1 MCIRNEKYEESSCNH
16 TSTYRFSCNLATS
29 LFKMSFIK
37 IDPNSAQTKYR
48 QIILCI
54 EKALMDQQL
63 KLNDKLPSINKIAI
77 ANGLSRDTVLQ
88 AYDEL
93 KKRGVIYSIIGKGY
107 FIKSLGF
114 QHEQNIFLL
123 FDELNSFKELIYK
136 GFYEEI
142 NKRAE
147 VDIFFHHF
155 NLQMFQKLISENA
168 GRYSNYII
176 MPSNLTSTAEII
188 AKLPKESVYLLDQT
202 NASLASYPAVY
213 QDFAK
218 DMKKGL
224 KEAHHRLK
232 YYRKLIL
239 IFPGAKEPFGMVEG
253 FRSYCEEIKFPYEV
267 IQAVNERHVQKG
279 AVFITPND
287 DQLVDV
293 IEIAKS
299 KEFDIGKH
307 IGIIS
312 YNETPLKKVIEN
324 GITTI
329 STDFHSMGKTMARMV
344 MNGKKQHIANPSR
357 IILRRSL

>member
-1 MCIRNEKYEESSCNH
+1 MP
-16 TSTYRFSCNLATS
+16 L
-29 LFKMSFIK
+29 IK
-37 IDPNSAQTKYR
+37 IDPNSSQTKYK

-54 EKALMDQQL
+54 ERALADKRL
-63 KLNDKLPSINKIAI
+63 KLNDKLPSINKIAL

-93 KKRGVIYSIIGKGY
+93 KKRGVVYSIIGKGY

-114 QHEQNIFLL
+114 QHEQNLFLL
-123 FDELNSFKELIYK
+123 FDELNSFKELIYN

-155 NLQMFQKLISENA
+155 NLPMFNKLITENA

-176 MPSNLTSTAEII
+176 MPSNLVGTAEII
-188 AKLPKESVYLLDQT
+188 AQLPKETVYLLDQT
-202 NASLASYPAVY
+202 NESLAEYPSVY
-213 QDFAK
+213 QDFSK
-218 DMKKGL
+218 DMKMGL
-224 KEAHHRLK
+224 KEAHPRLK

-239 IFPGAKEPFGMVEG
+239 IFPGAKEPIGMVEG
-253 FRSYCEEIKFPYEV
+253 FKSYCEEIKFPHEV
-267 IQAVNERHVQKG
+267 IHSVDEKHIQKG

-287 DQLVDV
+287 DQLVEV
-293 IEIAKS
+293 IELAKS
-299 KEFDIGKH
+299 KELTIGKH

-312 YNETPLKKVIEN
+312 YNEIPLKKVIEN

-329 STDFHSMGKTMARMV
+329 STDFHVMGKTMAKMV
-344 MNGKKQHIANPSR
+344 MNGKKQRIANPSN
-357 IILRRSL
+357 IILRESL

>member
-1 MCIRNEKYEESSCNH
+1 MP
-16 TSTYRFSCNLATS
+16 L
-29 LFKMSFIK
+29 IK
-37 IDPNSAQTKYR
+37 IDPQSAQTKYK

-54 EKALMDQQL
+54 ERALAEKRL

-93 KKRGVIYSIIGKGY
+93 KKRGVVYSIIGKGY

-114 QHEQNIFLL
+114 QHEQNLFLL
-123 FDELNSFKELIYK
+123 FDELNSFKELIYN

-155 NLQMFQKLISENA
+155 NLPMFDKLITENA

-176 MPSNLTSTAEII
+176 MPSNLAGTAEII
-188 AKLPKESVYLLDQT
+188 AKLPKEAVYLLDQT
-202 NASLASYPAVY
+202 NEYLTEYPAVY
-213 QDFAK
+213 QDFST
-218 DMKKGL
+218 DMKMGL
-224 KEAHHRLK
+224 KEAQPRLK

-239 IFPGAKEPFGMVEG
+239 IFPGAKEPIGMVEG
-253 FRSYCEEIKFPYEV
+253 FRSYCEEIKFPHEV
-267 IQAVNERHVQKG
+267 IHSVEDKHVQKG

-287 DQLVDV
+287 NQLVEV
-293 IEIAKS
+293 IELAKA
-299 KEFDIGKH
+299 KELAIGKH
-307 IGIIS
+307 VGIIS
-312 YNETPLKKVIEN
+312 YNEIPLKKVIEN

-329 STDFHSMGKTMARMV
+329 STDFHAMGKTMAKMV
-344 MNGKKQHIANPSR
+344 MNGKKQRIANPSN
-357 IILRRSL
+357 IILRSSL

>member
-1 MCIRNEKYEESSCNH
+1 MP
-16 TSTYRFSCNLATS
+16 L
-29 LFKMSFIK
+29 IK
-37 IDPNSAQTKYR
+37 IDPKSAQTKYK

-54 EKALMDQQL
+54 ERALAEKRL

-93 KKRGVIYSIIGKGY
+93 KKRGVVYSIIGKGY

-114 QHEQNIFLL
+114 QHEQNLFLL
-123 FDELNSFKELIYK
+123 FDELNSFKELIYN

-155 NLQMFQKLISENA
+155 NLPMFDKLITENA

-176 MPSNLTSTAEII
+176 MPSNLQGTAEII
-188 AKLPKESVYLLDQT
+188 AKLPKEDVYILDQT
-202 NASLASYPAVY
+202 NENLSHFPSVY

-218 DMKKGL
+218 DMKRGL
-224 KEAHHRLK
+224 TEVQSRLK
-232 YYRKLIL
+232 YYRKLFL
-239 IFPGAKEPFGMVEG
+239 IYPGNKEPIGMVEG
-253 FRSYCEEIKFPYEV
+253 FQDFCSEIKFPSEV
-267 IQAVNERHVQKG
+267 IHSVEENSIQKG
-279 AVFITPND
+279 AVFVIPND
-287 DQLVDV
+287 DHLVEV
-293 IEIAKS
+293 IEITKS
-299 KEFDIGKH
+299 KNLEIGKH

-312 YNETPLKKVIEN
+312 YNDIPLKKVIEN

-329 STDFHSMGKTMARMV
+329 STDFYQMGKTMGRMV
-344 MNGKKQHIANPSR
+344 LSGKKQRLENPSR
-357 IILRRSL
+357 IVLRQSL

>member
-1 MCIRNEKYEESSCNH
+1 MP
-16 TSTYRFSCNLATS
+16 L
-29 LFKMSFIK
+29 IK
-37 IDPNSAQTKYR
+37 IDPKSAQTKYK

-54 EKALMDQQL
+54 ERALAEKRL

-93 KKRGVIYSIIGKGY
+93 KKRGVVYSIIGKGY

-114 QHEQNIFLL
+114 QHEQNLFLL
-123 FDELNSFKELIYK
+123 FDELNSFKELIYN

-155 NLQMFQKLISENA
+155 NLPMFDKLITENA

-176 MPSNLTSTAEII
+176 MPSNLAGTAEII
-188 AKLPKESVYLLDQT
+188 AKLPKEAVYLLDQT
-202 NASLASYPAVY
+202 NESLTEYPAVY
-213 QDFAK
+213 QDFST
-218 DMKKGL
+218 DMKMGL
-224 KEAHHRLK
+224 KEAHPRLK

-239 IFPGAKEPFGMVEG
+239 IFPGAKEPIGMVEG

-267 IQAVNERHVQKG
+267 IHAVEDKHVQKG

-287 DQLVDV
+287 NQLVDV
-293 IEIAKS
+293 IELAKA
-299 KEFDIGKH
+299 KDLAIGKH
-307 IGIIS
+307 VGIIS
-312 YNETPLKKVIEN
+312 YNEIPLKKVIEN

-329 STDFHSMGKTMARMV
+329 STDFHAMGKTMATMV
-344 MNGKKQHIANPSR
+344 MNGKKQRIANPSN
-357 IILRRSL
+357 IILRASL

>member
-1 MCIRNEKYEESSCNH
+1 MP
-16 TSTYRFSCNLATS
+16 L
-29 LFKMSFIK
+29 IK
-37 IDPNSAQTKYR
+37 IDPQSAQTKYK

-54 EKALMDQQL
+54 ERALAEKRL

-93 KKRGVIYSIIGKGY
+93 KKRGVVYSIIGKGY

-114 QHEQNIFLL
+114 QHEQNLFLL
-123 FDELNSFKELIYK
+123 FDELNSFKELIYN

-155 NLQMFQKLISENA
+155 NLPMFDKLITENA

-176 MPSNLTSTAEII
+176 MPSNLAGTAEII
-188 AKLPKESVYLLDQT
+188 AKLPKEAVYLLDQT
-202 NASLASYPAVY
+202 NEYLTGYPAVY
-213 QDFAK
+213 QDFST
-218 DMKKGL
+218 DMKMGL
-224 KEAHHRLK
+224 KEAQPRLK

-239 IFPGAKEPFGMVEG
+239 IFPGAKEPIGMVEG
-253 FRSYCEEIKFPYEV
+253 FRSYCEEIKFPHEV
-267 IQAVNERHVQKG
+267 IHSVENKHVQKG

-287 DQLVDV
+287 NQLVDV
-293 IEIAKS
+293 IELAKA
-299 KEFDIGKH
+299 KELAIGKH
-307 IGIIS
+307 VGIIS
-312 YNETPLKKVIEN
+312 YNEIPLKKVIEN

-329 STDFHSMGKTMARMV
+329 STDFHTMGKTMAKMV
-344 MNGKKQHIANPSR
+344 MNGKKQRIANPSN
-357 IILRRSL
+357 IILRASL